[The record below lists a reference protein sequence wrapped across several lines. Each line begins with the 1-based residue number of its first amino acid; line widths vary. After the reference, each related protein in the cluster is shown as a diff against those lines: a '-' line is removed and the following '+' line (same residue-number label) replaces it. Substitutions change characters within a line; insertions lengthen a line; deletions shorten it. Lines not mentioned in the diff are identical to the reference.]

1 MSSPLPSIL
10 IILAPFPLFELS
22 LPLLS
27 ETCLLYY
34 ITVVYFPTF
43 PYLTQTYFFEHLKW
57 WLHFFLTSVYLSNRK
72 CSLSIWKLNWFP
84 NFRITWRKLSNRLSC
99 LALNPSS
106 EVRAHFCSPA
116 CGTRW
121 LGPHLDHWIF
131 LLRKDSLRY
140 IFTFLT
146 LDLPFI
152 FIQG

>member
-27 ETCLLYY
+27 DTCLLYY

-72 CSLSIWKLNWFP
+72 CSLSIWKLN
-84 NFRITWRKLSNRLSC
+84 S
-99 LALNPSS
+99 
-106 EVRAHFCSPA
+106 
-116 CGTRW
+116 
-121 LGPHLDHWIF
+121 D
-131 LLRKDSLRY
+131 
-140 IFTFLT
+140 FLT
-146 LDLPFI
+146 LESPGGNLAIDSHAWPWTQALRLGPISAVQHVGPADWDLTLTTEYFYWEKI
-152 FIQG
+152 HLGISSLFWL